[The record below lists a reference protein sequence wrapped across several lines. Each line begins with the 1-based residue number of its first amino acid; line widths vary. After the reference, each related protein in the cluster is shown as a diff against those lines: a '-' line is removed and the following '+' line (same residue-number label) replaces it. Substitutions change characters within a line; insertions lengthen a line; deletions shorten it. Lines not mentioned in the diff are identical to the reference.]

1 MKAYIVI
8 LNWNGYIDT
17 LECLESVFKLSHPN
31 FQVILCDNDSS
42 DNSIDHFTRWAE
54 GKHSSPLA
62 ENYALTSLVSP
73 SVAKP
78 ISYALLEREQAEKG
92 NISNAEVDLI
102 MIKTG
107 GNLGFAGGNN
117 VGLRYALKRDDFDYI
132 WLLNNDTIVAPDC
145 LSKMI
150 NYSQSHSPK
159 NLCGSV
165 QYFYHEPEII
175 QALGGC
181 HYNKWSGIASDTLGR
196 GTSIHAEI
204 NHANFEKQL
213 SYIHGASWLLPK
225 NFLTDIGLMSEDYF
239 LYYEEI
245 DWCIRNNDQ
254 YQLCYCPEAKVF
266 HKEGA
271 SIGSKSLTQE
281 SSLFADFYLFRNK
294 LKVTR
299 KFYPE
304 ALLTVY
310 ITTTLQF
317 FNRIRR
323 GQWKKA
329 TVIAHIL
336 LGKQSYSQK

>member
-17 LECLESVFKLSHPN
+17 LECLESVFKLSHPH

-54 GKHSSPLA
+54 GKHSSPVA
-62 ENYALTSLVSP
+62 ENSALTSLVSP
-73 SVAKP
+73 SVDKP

-117 VGLRYALKRDDFDYI
+117 VGLRYTLKQDDFDYI

-165 QYFYHEPEII
+165 LYFYHEPETI

-181 HYNKWSGIASDTLGR
+181 HYNKWSGIPSETLGR
-196 GTSIHAEI
+196 GTSIHSEI
-204 NHANFEKQL
+204 NHTKFEKKL
-213 SYIHGASWLLPK
+213 SYIHGGSCLLPR

-245 DWCIRNNDQ
+245 DWCIRNNGQ
-254 YQLCYCPEAKVF
+254 YQLCYCPEAKVY

-271 SIGSKSLTQE
+271 SIGSNSLTQE

-310 ITTTLQF
+310 ITTTLQL
-317 FNRIRR
+317 FNRIHR
-323 GQWKKA
+323 GQWQQAKLI
-329 TVIAHIL
+329 TQIL
-336 LGKQSYSQK
+336 CNLPINNRS

>member
-8 LNWNGYIDT
+8 LNWNGYQDT
-17 LECLESVFKLSHPN
+17 LECLESVLKLDYDD

-54 GKHSSPLA
+54 GKHSSPIA
-62 ENYALTSLVSP
+62 ESSALTSLVSP
-73 SVAKP
+73 SVNKP

-92 NISNAEVDLI
+92 NISNPDVDLI

-107 GNLGFAGGNN
+107 GNLGFSGGNN

-165 QYFYHEPEII
+165 QHFYHAPETI

-181 HYNKWSGIASDTLGR
+181 HYNKWSGIASETLGR

-204 NHANFEKQL
+204 NHANFEKLL

-245 DWCIRNNDQ
+245 DWCIRNNGQ

-271 SIGSKSLTQE
+271 SIGSKNFTQE

-310 ITTTLQF
+310 LATLLQLI
-317 FNRIRR
+317 NRIRR
-323 GQWKKA
+323 RQWNKA
-329 TVIAHIL
+329 KLIIQIL
-336 LGKQSYSQK
+336 FGKQSYPQ

>member
-8 LNWNGYIDT
+8 LNWNGYQDT
-17 LECLESVFKLSHPN
+17 LECLESVLKLDYDD

-54 GKHSSPLA
+54 GKHSSPIA
-62 ENYALTSLVSP
+62 ESSALTSLVSP
-73 SVAKP
+73 SVNKP

-92 NISNAEVDLI
+92 NISNPDVDLI

-107 GNLGFAGGNN
+107 GNLGFSGGNN

-165 QYFYHEPEII
+165 QHFYHAPETI

-181 HYNKWSGIASDTLGR
+181 HYNKWSGIASETLGR

-204 NHANFEKQL
+204 NHANFEKLL

-245 DWCIRNNDQ
+245 DWCIRNNGQ

-310 ITTTLQF
+310 LATLLQLI
-317 FNRIRR
+317 NRIRR
-323 GQWKKA
+323 RQWNKA
-329 TVIAHIL
+329 KLIIQIL
-336 LGKQSYSQK
+336 FGKQSYPQ

>member
-1 MKAYIVI
+1 MKTYIVI
-8 LNWNGYIDT
+8 LNWNGYQDT
-17 LECLESVFKLSHPN
+17 LECLESVFKLGYDN

-54 GKHSSPLA
+54 GKQTSPIPESST
-62 ENYALTSLVSP
+62 LTSLVSP
-73 SVAKP
+73 SVNKP
-78 ISYALLEREQAEKG
+78 ISYTLLEREQAEKG
-92 NISNAEVDLI
+92 NISYPDVKLI

-132 WLLNNDTIVAPDC
+132 WLLNNDTVVAPDC

-150 NYSQSHSPK
+150 NYSQYHSPK

-165 QYFYHEPEII
+165 QYFYHAPEII

-181 HYNKWSGIASDTLGR
+181 HYNKWSGIASETLGR

-204 NHANFEKQL
+204 NHANFEKKL

-225 NFLTDIGLMSEDYF
+225 NFLTNIGLMSEDYF

-254 YQLCYCPEAKVF
+254 YQLCYCPEAKVY

-271 SIGSKSLTQE
+271 SIGSKNLTQE
-281 SSLFADFYLFRNK
+281 SSLFADFYFFRNK

-310 ITTTLQF
+310 LATLLQLL
-317 FNRIRR
+317 NRIRR
-323 GQWKKA
+323 RQWNKA
-329 TVIAHIL
+329 KLIIQIL
-336 LGKQSYSQK
+336 FGKQTYPQ